1 VLLPAGNDFPLISDI
16 VHYQETTAGMCRE
29 NRRFI
34 LQMTKVLRQVNLP
47 ENSFKFLPKAQKN
60 GHIE

>member
-1 VLLPAGNDFPLISDI
+1 MIFPLISDI